1 MAADDAAFA
10 IGLPLLA
17 GLILSLSFE
26 QWLKPKP
33 PRRPLAAGALAVH
46 AGLWLPWQA
55 AFSMMIGRPWLALVV
70 SLIGTMTLVVVSNA
84 KYRSLR
90 EPFTVHDFEYFVD
103 MVRHPRLYLPFLR
116 FTRQTTLASIL
127 MFLALVAA
135 FFFEPWLFSRYP
147 PMAIL
152 ETYGAVS
159 GCAVLLLAVGDR
171 ARLEMSWNALADLE
185 MHGLIACL
193 WAYARESRP
202 APPTAATHWGWG
214 KPREKT
220 NRPHHKIV
228 QNE

>member
-55 AFSMMIGRPWLALVV
+55 AFSMMIGRPWLALVF

-116 FTRQTTLASIL
+116 
-127 MFLALVAA
+127 
-135 FFFEPWLFSRYP
+135 W
-147 PMAIL
+147 
-152 ETYGAVS
+152 
-159 GCAVLLLAVGDR
+159 
-171 ARLEMSWNALADLE
+171 
-185 MHGLIACL
+185 
-193 WAYARESRP
+193 
-202 APPTAATHWGWG
+202 
-214 KPREKT
+214 
-220 NRPHHKIV
+220 
-228 QNE
+228 